1 MDVKEAYDK
10 LNNLDVEDLK
20 KIGTASQAVKLA
32 VIALIAVV
40 IIAAMGWFLVKP
52 ELEDKEK
59 AERKERELRQQFELV
74 QKKAA
79 SLPAYRAQLAEMEES
94 FGALLRQL
102 PDETDMESLLID
114 LSQTSVAAGL
124 DVEYFKPGNEQKL
137 EFYAEYPIDLRVTGT
152 YHEFGRFVSG
162 LASLPR
168 IVTLHNIGIT
178 PTGEKDGEATAGSAE
193 LSMELTA
200 KTYRY
205 LDEDEAGASDGDDD
219 RKRKKKRKRKRNK

>member
-1 MDVKEAYDK
+1 MDVKEAIEK
-10 LNNLDVEDLK
+10 LNNLDIEDLR
-20 KIGTASQAVKLA
+20 KIGTAPQPVKLFA
-32 VIALIAVV
+32 IGLLAVV
-40 IIAAMGWFLVKP
+40 IVAAMGWFLVKP
-52 ELEDKEK
+52 ELEAKDR
-59 AERKERELRQQFELV
+59 AERKEKELREQFEVV
-74 QKKAA
+74 QRKAA

-124 DVEYFKPGNEQKL
+124 DVEYFKPGQEQKL

-178 PTGEKDGEATAGSAE
+178 PTGSKDEDSRSGSAE

-205 LDEDEAGASDGDDD
+205 LDEGEAAGSDDSGD
-219 RKRKKKRKRKRNK
+219 KKKRRK

>member
-1 MDVKEAYDK
+1 MDVNEAFQK

-20 KIGTASQAVKLA
+20 KIGTAPQPVKLV
-32 VIALIAVV
+32 VIALLAVV
-40 IIAAMGWFLVKP
+40 IVAAMGWFLVKP
-52 ELEDKEK
+52 ELEAKER
-59 AERKERELRQQFELV
+59 AERKEQELRDQFEIV

-102 PDETDMESLLID
+102 PNETDMESLLID

-124 DVEYFKPGNEQKL
+124 DVEYFKPGQEQKL
-137 EFYAEYPIDLRVTGT
+137 EFYAEHPIDLRVTGT

-162 LASLPR
+162 LAALPR
-168 IVTLHNIGIT
+168 IVTLHNIQIT
-178 PTGEKDGEATAGSAE
+178 PTGGQDDEATAGSAE
-193 LSMELTA
+193 LNMELTA

-205 LDEDEAGASDGDDD
+205 LSDEEAAAASKNDKKGG
-219 RKRKKKRKRKRNK
+219 KRKK

>member
-1 MDVKEAYDK
+1 MEVGEAIEK
-10 LNNLDVEDLK
+10 LRNLDVEDLK
-20 KIGTASQAVKLA
+20 KIGTAPQPVKMAVL
-32 VIALIAVV
+32 ALIAVV
-40 IIAAMGWFLVKP
+40 IIAAMGWFLIKP
-52 ELEDKEK
+52 ELENKEK
-59 AERKERELRQQFELV
+59 AERKERELRQQFEIV

-124 DVEYFKPGNEQKL
+124 DVEYFKPGTEEKL
-137 EFYAEYPIDLRVTGT
+137 EFYAEYPIELRVTGT

-162 LASLPR
+162 LAALPR

-178 PTGEKDGEATAGSAE
+178 PTGGKDDEAQAGIAE

-205 LDEDEAGASDGDDD
+205 LDEDEIAEAKKS
-219 RKRKKKRKRKRNK
+219 KNKKKKGKK

>member
-1 MDVKEAYDK
+1 MDVKEAIEK
-10 LNNLDVEDLK
+10 LNNLDIEDLR
-20 KIGTASQAVKLA
+20 KIGTAPQPVKLFA
-32 VIALIAVV
+32 IGLLAVV

-52 ELEDKEK
+52 ELEAKDR
-59 AERKERELRQQFELV
+59 AERKERELREQFEVV
-74 QKKAA
+74 QRKAA

-124 DVEYFKPGNEQKL
+124 DVEYFKPGQEQKL

-178 PTGEKDGEATAGSAE
+178 PTGSKDEDSGSGSAE

-205 LDEDEAGASDGDDD
+205 LDEDEAGASDGSGDN
-219 RKRKKKRKRKRNK
+219 KNKKRRK

>member
-1 MDVKEAYDK
+1 MDVREAIEK
-10 LNNLDVEDLK
+10 LNNLDVQDLR
-20 KIGTASQAVKLA
+20 KIGTAPQPVKLFA
-32 VIALIAVV
+32 IALLAVAIV
-40 IIAAMGWFLVKP
+40 AAMGWFLVKP
-52 ELEDKEK
+52 ELEAKEQ
-59 AERKERELRQQFELV
+59 AERKEQELRDQFEVV

-162 LASLPR
+162 LAALPR

-178 PTGEKDGEATAGSAE
+178 PTGGEDREAAAGSAE

-200 KTYRY
+200 RTYRY
-205 LDEDEAGASDGDDD
+205 LDDGETSQSGGSQGGNQGN
-219 RKRKKKRKRKRNK
+219 RRQ

>member
-1 MDVKEAYDK
+1 MEVGEAIEK
-10 LNNLDVEDLK
+10 LRNLDVEDLK
-20 KIGTASQAVKLA
+20 KIGTAPQPVKMAVLA
-32 VIALIAVV
+32 LLAVV
-40 IIAAMGWFLVKP
+40 IIAAMGWFLIKP
-52 ELEDKEK
+52 ELENREK
-59 AERKERELRQQFELV
+59 AERKERELRQEFEIV

-124 DVEYFKPGNEQKL
+124 DVEYFKPGIEEKL

-162 LASLPR
+162 LAALPR

-178 PTGEKDGEATAGSAE
+178 PTGGKDDEAQADSAE

-205 LDEDEAGASDGDDD
+205 LDESETSASEQSKDKG
-219 RKRKKKRKRKRNK
+219 KKKRKK

>member
-1 MDVKEAYDK
+1 MDVSEAIEK
-10 LNNLDVEDLK
+10 LNNLDVQDLR
-20 KIGTASQAVKLA
+20 KIGTAPQPVKLL
-32 VIALIAVV
+32 VILLLAAV

-52 ELEDKEK
+52 ELEAKER
-59 AERKERELRQQFELV
+59 AERKEQELREQFEIV

-124 DVEYFKPGNEQKL
+124 DVEFFKPGQEQKL

-178 PTGEKDGEATAGSAE
+178 PTGGKDEAATAGSAE

-205 LDEDEAGASDGDDD
+205 LDDDEASAANASQGGKKNR
-219 RKRKKKRKRKRNK
+219 RK

>member
-1 MDVKEAYDK
+1 MDVSEAIEK

-20 KIGTASQAVKLA
+20 KIGTAPQPVKLA
-32 VIALIAVV
+32 VIVVLAVAIV
-40 IIAAMGWFLVKP
+40 AAMGWFLVKP
-52 ELEDKEK
+52 ELEARER
-59 AERKERELRQQFELV
+59 AERKERELRSQFELV

-124 DVEYFKPGNEQKL
+124 DVEYFKPGREQKL

-152 YHEFGRFVSG
+152 YHEFGLFVSG
-162 LASLPR
+162 LAALPR

-178 PTGEKDGEATAGSAE
+178 PTGGKDEEADAGSAE

-205 LDEDEAGASDGDDD
+205 LDESEVTAASAAN
-219 RKRKKKRKRKRNK
+219 KNKKKRKK

>member
-1 MDVKEAYDK
+1 MDVNEAFQK

-20 KIGTASQAVKLA
+20 KIGTAPKPVKLS
-32 VIALIAVV
+32 VIALLAVV

-52 ELEDKEK
+52 ELEARER
-59 AERKERELRQQFELV
+59 AERKEQELRDQFEIV

-102 PDETDMESLLID
+102 PNETDMESLLID

-124 DVEYFKPGNEQKL
+124 DVEYFKPGQEQKL
-137 EFYAEYPIDLRVTGT
+137 EFYAEHPIELRVTGT

-162 LASLPR
+162 LAALPR
-168 IVTLHNIGIT
+168 IVTLHNIQIT
-178 PTGEKDGEATAGSAE
+178 PTGSRDEEATAGSAE
-193 LSMELTA
+193 LNMELTA

-205 LDEDEAGASDGDDD
+205 LSDEEAAAASRGDDKGG
-219 RKRKKKRKRKRNK
+219 KRKK

>member
-1 MDVKEAYDK
+1 MDVSEAIEK
-10 LNNLDVEDLK
+10 INNLDVEDLK
-20 KIGTASQAVKLA
+20 KIGTAPQPVKLA
-32 VIALIAVV
+32 VIAVLAVAIV
-40 IIAAMGWFLVKP
+40 AAMGWFLVKP
-52 ELEDKEK
+52 QLEARER
-59 AERKERELRQQFELV
+59 AERKERELRSQFELV

-124 DVEYFKPGNEQKL
+124 DVEYFKPGREQKL

-152 YHEFGRFVSG
+152 YHEFGLFVSG
-162 LASLPR
+162 LAALPR

-178 PTGEKDGEATAGSAE
+178 PTGESDEEAGAGSAE

-205 LDEDEAGASDGDDD
+205 LDESEVAAASAAN
-219 RKRKKKRKRKRNK
+219 KNKKKRKK

>member
-1 MDVKEAYDK
+1 MDVSEAIQK

-20 KIGTASQAVKLA
+20 KIGTAPQPVKLA
-32 VIALIAVV
+32 VIALLGIA

-52 ELEDKEK
+52 GFEALEK
-59 AERKERELRQQFELV
+59 AERKEQELRQQFEIV

-79 SLPAYRAQLAEMEES
+79 SLPAYKAQLAEMEES

-102 PDETDMESLLID
+102 PNETDMESLLID

-124 DVEYFKPGNEQKL
+124 DVEYFKPGREQKL
-137 EFYAEYPIDLRVTGT
+137 EFYAEHPIELRVTGT

-162 LASLPR
+162 LAALPR
-168 IVTLHNIGIT
+168 IVTLHDIDIT
-178 PTGEKDGEATAGSAE
+178 PTGDEDKEATAGSAE
-193 LSMELTA
+193 LIMELTA

-205 LDEDEAGASDGDDD
+205 LSDEEAAEASKQDKSG
-219 RKRKKKRKRKRNK
+219 RKRK

>member
-1 MDVKEAYDK
+1 MDVKEAIEK

-20 KIGTASQAVKLA
+20 KIGTAPQPVKLA
-32 VIALIAVV
+32 VIGLIAIV
-40 IIAAMGWFLVKP
+40 IIGAMGWFLVKP
-52 ELEDKEK
+52 EIENKEK
-59 AERKERELRQQFELV
+59 AERRERELREQFELV

-124 DVEYFKPGNEQKL
+124 DVEYFKPGTEEKL

-162 LASLPR
+162 LAALPR

-178 PTGEKDGEATAGSAE
+178 PTGGQDTEATAGTAE

-205 LDEDEAGASDGDDD
+205 LDEEEVKAAKAKDAKG
-219 RKRKKKRKRKRNK
+219 KKKRKK

>member
-1 MDVKEAYDK
+1 MDVKEAYEK
-10 LNNLDVEDLK
+10 LNNLDVDDLR
-20 KIGTASQAVKLA
+20 KIGTAPQPVKLF
-32 VIALIAVV
+32 VIALLAVV
-40 IIAAMGWFLVKP
+40 IVAAMGWFLVKP
-52 ELEDKEK
+52 ELEAKER
-59 AERKERELRQQFELV
+59 AEREEQQLRDQFEVV

-124 DVEYFKPGNEQKL
+124 DVEYFRPGEEQKL

-152 YHEFGRFVSG
+152 YHEFGSFVSG
-162 LASLPR
+162 LAALPR

-178 PTGEKDGEATAGSAE
+178 PTGGEDEDAEAGSAE
-193 LSMELTA
+193 LSMELSA
-200 KTYRY
+200 RTYRY
-205 LDEDEAGASDGDDD
+205 LDEDEAGESGDDNGN
-219 RKRKKKRKRKRNK
+219 RRN

>member
-1 MDVKEAYDK
+1 MDVREAIEK

-20 KIGTASQAVKLA
+20 KIGTAPQPIKLL
-32 VIALIAVV
+32 VIALLAVV
-40 IIAAMGWFLVKP
+40 IVAAMGWFLVKP
-52 ELEDKEK
+52 ELEARER
-59 AERKERELRQQFELV
+59 AERKEQELREQFEIV

-124 DVEYFKPGNEQKL
+124 DVEYFKPGQEQKL

-162 LASLPR
+162 LAALPR

-178 PTGEKDGEATAGSAE
+178 PTGDKDNDATAGSAE

-205 LDEDEAGASDGDDD
+205 LDEDEASAKTAAQGN
-219 RKRKKKRKRKRNK
+219 KKKRRE

>member
-1 MDVKEAYDK
+1 MDVNEAFQK
-10 LNNLDVEDLK
+10 LNNLDIDDLK
-20 KIGTASQAVKLA
+20 KIGTAPQAVKLF
-32 VIALIAVV
+32 VIALLAVA

-52 ELEDKEK
+52 ELEAKEK
-59 AERKERELRQQFELV
+59 AERQEQELRNQFEII

-102 PDETDMESLLID
+102 PNETDMESLLID

-124 DVEYFKPGNEQKL
+124 DVEYFKPGQEQKL
-137 EFYAEYPIDLRVTGT
+137 DFYAEHPIELRVTGT

-162 LASLPR
+162 LAALPR
-168 IVTLHNIGIT
+168 IVTLHDIQIT
-178 PTGEKDGEATAGSAE
+178 PTGAEDEEATAGSAE
-193 LSMELTA
+193 LNMELTA

-205 LDEDEAGASDGDDD
+205 LSDEEAAQAKSDNKA
-219 RKRKKKRKRKRNK
+219 KRKK